1 LPPNE
6 QPRAGHQVLRPRAS
20 AVVIR
25 QGRVLL
31 CRSAG
36 DTYWALPGGVIEPG
50 EMSDHAALREFAEEV
65 GAQAQIVRLLWVVEN
80 HFEDHGRRFQEIGF
94 YYLAALDAAACAF
107 QPGEF
112 AGGEPELLL
121 HWVALDELDRI
132 DVRPSF
138 LRIGL
143 RDLPERV
150 VHMQT
155 VGI

>member
-1 LPPNE
+1 MSGAAPN
-6 QPRAGHQVLRPRAS
+6 AGPALRPRAS

-50 EMSDHAALREFAEEV
+50 EMSDRAALREFVEEV

-80 HFEDHGRRFQEIGF
+80 HFEMYDTPFQEIGF
-94 YYLAALDAAACAF
+94 YYLAELEAGACAF
-107 QPGEF
+107 RPDEF
-112 AGGEPELLL
+112 SGGEPEILLR
-121 HWVALDELDRI
+121 WVGLDELDGF

-138 LRIGL
+138 LRAGL
-143 RDLPERV
+143 RALPAAI
-150 VHMQT
+150 VHFQI